1 MVVVVVVADLAVL
14 VVVVLG
20 EVVDVVPD
28 AAVVLVVVELVVGLV
43 EVEVVDGVVDGV
55 EVVDVVVGA
64 PGDDGVKTV
73 GRFAISSTAVTK
85 PSAKTKTMAAVPAKA
100 FHVNR
105 RPAVSPGAPAA
116 VATPAPPVTPAT
128 PALFRTDVGVGGG
141 VLAPSSSRA

>member
-1 MVVVVVVADLAVL
+1 VVVVVVVADLAVL

-43 EVEVVDGVVDGV
+43 EVEVVDGV